1 MNVTLQSVKGLQLLH
16 EIPVLFRKYS
26 LCIFYQERHSSCIS
40 LVTGENLGL
49 HAHTDFTHEV
59 SLRSD
64 ADADTAPLLR
74 RPLRYKHQHTTQGY
88 YCLIMA
94 LMFVCD

>member
-1 MNVTLQSVKGLQLLH
+1 MNVTLQNVKGLQLLH

-40 LVTGENLGL
+40 LVTGENFGL
-49 HAHTDFTHEV
+49 HAHTDFIHQV
-59 SLRSD
+59 SLRY
-64 ADADTAPLLR
+64 DADTDPVVS
-74 RPLRYKHQHTTQGY
+74 RPLWYKHQQTTQGY

>member
-40 LVTGENLGL
+40 LVTGENLDYI
-49 HAHTDFTHEV
+49 HTL
-59 SLRSD
+59 SS
-64 ADADTAPLLR
+64 
-74 RPLRYKHQHTTQGY
+74 HTKY
-88 YCLIMA
+88 P
-94 LMFVCD
+94 